1 MRVAL
6 VASLAAFLAIG
17 VSAGPARCADD
28 APKPKVA
35 HVRLSGEVGEG
46 TISAD
51 SMRAEKDLHFIR
63 ERLAKAEADKA
74 VRAVFLDLAGVE
86 CGFGLLDELR
96 DAVSAVR
103 KSGKKVVAYS
113 SSGESRDILLGLE
126 ADEFWMPESA
136 WMMLVGV
143 RSEVYFYKEILDLLG
158 VKADFLKVG
167 DFKSAVEP
175 YTRTSLSEPA
185 RRQMAEMLDDFFN
198 KAIIGGIL
206 KARPAGKLTAAG
218 VKAAIDKAPL
228 SARDALEAGLL
239 DRVGYRHEALERA
252 IGFAGAGAQVVN
264 DYEKKKAPEIDF
276 SNPFSLLK
284 ALNPPKSKAGK
295 DPRIAVIYAVGAI
308 DTGKS
313 GVGLMGSKVGSD
325 TIVEAIRQAEDDATV
340 KAIVLRIDSP
350 GGSALAS
357 DLIWAELRRCKKPVI
372 ASMGDVAA
380 SGGYYIAMA
389 ARRIIAE
396 PSTITGSI
404 GVFGGKL
411 AYGPVM
417 EKAGLRTEVVSRG
430 ANAGVLSGGNPFSDS
445 ERQAMSKLIEET
457 YGQFLAKAAEGRKN
471 AGKAGMTVEKIKPL
485 AGGRVWTGRQ
495 ALANGLV
502 DELGTLD
509 QAILAARD
517 LTDMAKDKSPELLRL
532 PKAGSVLD
540 SLLDFELGVGAMTNA
555 FGQALANG
563 TAGPGARK
571 ALSIGAGLANLKG
584 GPVYLLPLEPMSIR

>member
-1 MRVAL
+1 MRAAL

-17 VSAGPARCADD
+17 VAAGTARCADD
-28 APKPKVA
+28 APNPKVA

-46 TISAD
+46 TVSAD

-63 ERLAKAEADKA
+63 ERLAKAQSDKA

-103 KSGKKVVAYS
+103 KAGKKVVAYS

-143 RSEVYFYKEILDLLG
+143 RSEVYFYKEIFDLLG

-185 RRQMAEMLDDFFN
+185 RRQMTEMLDDFFN

-206 KARPAGKLTAAG
+206 KARPAGKLTALG

-295 DPRIAVIYAVGAI
+295 DPRVAVIYAVGAI
-308 DTGKS
+308 DTGKR
-313 GVGLMGSKVGSD
+313 GVGLMG
-325 TIVEAIRQAEDDATV
+325 
-340 KAIVLRIDSP
+340 
-350 GGSALAS
+350 
-357 DLIWAELRRCKKPVI
+357 
-372 ASMGDVAA
+372 
-380 SGGYYIAMA
+380 
-389 ARRIIAE
+389 
-396 PSTITGSI
+396 
-404 GVFGGKL
+404 
-411 AYGPVM
+411 
-417 EKAGLRTEVVSRG
+417 
-430 ANAGVLSGGNPFSDS
+430 
-445 ERQAMSKLIEET
+445 
-457 YGQFLAKAAEGRKN
+457 
-471 AGKAGMTVEKIKPL
+471 
-485 AGGRVWTGRQ
+485 
-495 ALANGLV
+495 
-502 DELGTLD
+502 
-509 QAILAARD
+509 
-517 LTDMAKDKSPELLRL
+517 
-532 PKAGSVLD
+532 
-540 SLLDFELGVGAMTNA
+540 
-555 FGQALANG
+555 
-563 TAGPGARK
+563 
-571 ALSIGAGLANLKG
+571 
-584 GPVYLLPLEPMSIR
+584 